1 MTYTVDRADHELTEK
16 GAMDRRETWVMCSR
30 TISIEVRC
38 WPEAAPIRA
47 ECRRNRPVVK
57 FWSTL
62 LHSKEFTVDCIATFF
77 VIYNVDSVSTI
88 HRKES
93 RDLLPPAAQGYKYWP
108 QGQGPQ
114 RGRDQFDA
122 NAYGLAEIRST
133 STPTACRRSR
143 GHEEKPTTCE
153 GCRDDIITEFQGVL
167 CAVVAGKVG
176 HSVVESIVR
185 SDARCLRPVSVFAS
199 MKKIGT
205 DPGRKHHERR
215 DIISFFHALLCG
227 CIPGRDHSR

>member
-1 MTYTVDRADHELTEK
+1 MPQNSARCEVLVNLVAQPRVHRRLHCHVFCHPQSRQCFLRYTEK
-16 GAMDRRETWVMCSR
+16 DLV
-30 TISIEVRC
+30 ISYRQQ
-38 WPEAAPIRA
+38 PRA
-47 ECRRNRPVVK
+47 
-57 FWSTL
+57 
-62 LHSKEFTVDCIATFF
+62 
-77 VIYNVDSVSTI
+77 
-88 HRKES
+88 
-93 RDLLPPAAQGYKYWP
+93 GYKYRP

-122 NAYGLAEIRST
+122 NAYGLAEIRSM

-143 GHEEKPTTCE
+143 GPVTRYEEKPTTCE
-153 GCRDDIITEFQGVL
+153 GCRDDILTEFQGVL
-167 CAVVAGKVG
+167 CAVVAGGVEQ
-176 HSVVESIVR
+176 SVVESIVR

-215 DIISFFHALLCG
+215 DIISFFHALLWG